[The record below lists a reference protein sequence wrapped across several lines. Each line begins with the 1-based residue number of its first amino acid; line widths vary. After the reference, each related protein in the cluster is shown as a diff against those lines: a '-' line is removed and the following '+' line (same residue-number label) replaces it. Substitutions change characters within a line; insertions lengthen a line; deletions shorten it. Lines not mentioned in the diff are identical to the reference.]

1 MRIYVG
7 TLKTFEQEFEDCK
20 KAIENQTYKDFQ
32 HFVFENLP
40 NKEAHY
46 TLFSD
51 FLSKRHE
58 FDILVKVDAD
68 TVLVHNKV
76 FETIIEAFRKNPDK
90 KYIQFPLYD
99 FFTMKKIRG
108 LNTYRNNIELA
119 KQDNLFVDRFI
130 KLRMDETLF
139 VDKIVGYHSPNPSD
153 YQAFHFGI
161 HRQLKGQL
169 KQVILPLLKA
179 YFKTFD
185 RKRALALIGAKLTLK
200 GLFSAEDMKNYN
212 NPKINEALQDYV
224 QKSDFQLFM
233 SIVPFFGF
241 YPVKRFFIK
250 IFKRN

>member
-1 MRIYVG
+1 MKIYVG

-20 KAIENQTYKDFQ
+20 KAIENQTYKNFE

-46 TLFSD
+46 ALFSD
-51 FLSKRHE
+51 FLSKKQE

-68 TVLVHNKV
+68 TVLAHNKV
-76 FETIIEAFRKNPDK
+76 FEKIVQIYRKNPNLK
-90 KYIQFPLYD
+90 FVQFPLYD

-130 KLRMDETLF
+130 KMRMEETLF
-139 VDKIVGYHSPNPSD
+139 VDETVGFHSPNPSE

-179 YFKTFD
+179 YFKTLD
-185 RKRALALIGAKLTLK
+185 RKRALALIGAKLSLK
-200 GLFSAEDMKNYN
+200 GIFSAEDMKNYN
-212 NPKINEALQDYV
+212 NPKINEVLQDYG
-224 QKSDFQLFM
+224 QKSNFQLFM
-233 SIVPFFGF
+233 SIMPFFVF
-241 YPVKRFFIK
+241 YPVKRFFRK